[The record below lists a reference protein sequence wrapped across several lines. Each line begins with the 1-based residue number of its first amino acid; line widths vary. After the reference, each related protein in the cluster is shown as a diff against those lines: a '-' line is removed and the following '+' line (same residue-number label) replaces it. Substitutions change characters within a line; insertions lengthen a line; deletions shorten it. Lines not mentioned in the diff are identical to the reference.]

1 MAKPIT
7 FKQPPKV
14 KGQAQTPLQLAVDP
28 LDKIIVKDFAD
39 EQTINSG
46 IKVSMGNVL
55 LTAFYQQWPEQKRK
69 KRELEKEAIHGR
81 KHIDGI
87 KHR

>member
-14 KGQAQTPLQLAVDP
+14 KGQAQIPLYLKVDP
-28 LDKIIVKDFAD
+28 LDKQLVKEFAD
-39 EQTINSG
+39 EQSHMSG
-46 IKVSMGNVL
+46 MKVSMGNVL
-55 LTAFYQQWPEQKRK
+55 MTAFYQQWPTIKKK

-81 KHIDGI
+81 KYIDGI
-87 KHR
+87 TRG